1 MTVNSETLHLA
12 PAKSLPINGW
22 GWLPLVALTG
32 GIWAYAPTGETLP
45 YASGLM
51 SLVLIL
57 GSWWPWWEALAYTD
71 WGAALGQWR
80 TWETDVSPSLLP
92 YTQAGTPGAVLAQTI
107 GQAHH
112 WWRAAGR
119 DALQSPLRR
128 AGLALLVGLLLAAI
142 RGRTPLLLTLLFIT
156 WSELAVLWHGGKGQV
171 GSGWAAFPLV
181 GMPWFLGASLWSG
194 NMRLPAISALI
205 LTLLIGC
212 HAHASLLAAG
222 GPLIGAAFLVWQG
235 HPLAAGWLLLL
246 ALPGLN
252 LLREQ
257 PSSADYQ
264 RGILPW
270 LLAMVLS
277 MAGVL

>member
-1 MTVNSETLHLA
+1 MTANSETLYPA
-12 PAKSLPINGW
+12 PVKGLPINGW

-32 GIWAYAPTGETLP
+32 GVWAYAPPGETLP
-45 YASGLM
+45 YTGWLM

-57 GSWWPWWEALAYTD
+57 GSWWPWWETLAYTD
-71 WGAALGQWR
+71 WATALGQWR
-80 TWETDVSPSLLP
+80 TWEVGVATPFLP
-92 YTQAGTPGAVLAQTI
+92 YTQAGTPGAALAHTI

-128 AGLALLVGLLLAAI
+128 AWLALLIGLLLAAL
-142 RGRTPLLLTLLFIT
+142 RGRTSLLLTLLFIT
-156 WSELAVLWHGGKGQV
+156 WSELTVLWSGGKGQV
-171 GSGWAAFPLV
+171 GSGWAAFTLV

-194 NMRLPAISALI
+194 NMHLPAISALI

-212 HAHASLLAAG
+212 HAHASLLAAV
-222 GPLIGAAFLVWQG
+222 GPLIGAGFLVWHS

-257 PSSADYQ
+257 PSSAEYQ
-264 RGILPW
+264 RRILPW
-270 LLAMVLS
+270 LLAMVLG